1 MRNVAVPA
9 GRAQQRSDD
18 GVVRQAHGAPLPGS
32 RSMWLCLR
40 MAHAQT
46 DGLVPEGWE
55 PAGLAHSEPPTGD
68 ADPAVKHP
76 PRYDPNWREKIERA
90 KREREEARKAR
101 KGKPIVF
108 STEYPP
114 RLR

>member
-1 MRNVAVPA
+1 
-9 GRAQQRSDD
+9 
-18 GVVRQAHGAPLPGS
+18 
-32 RSMWLCLR
+32 MWLCVR
-40 MAHAQT
+40 MAHPQT
-46 DGLVPEGWE
+46 DRLVPEDRE
-55 PAGLAHSEPPTGD
+55 PARLAHSETPTRGVG
-68 ADPAVKHP
+68 PAVKHP
-76 PRYDPNWREKIERA
+76 PRYDPDWREKIERA

>member
-1 MRNVAVPA
+1 
-9 GRAQQRSDD
+9 
-18 GVVRQAHGAPLPGS
+18 
-32 RSMWLCLR
+32 MWLCVR

-46 DGLVPEGWE
+46 DGLVPEGRE
-55 PAGLAHSEPPTGD
+55 PAGVVDSETPTRD
-68 ADPAVKHP
+68 ADPAVKP
-76 PRYDPNWREKIERA
+76 LPWYDPDWREKIERA